1 MATGAGRQLAA
12 QHSHSLECWYAHVP
26 GLKVLAPATL
36 EDARGMLWPALQDP
50 NPVVIFEHVLL
61 YNVTGPVPEP
71 AGPVAIDKAAIRR
84 PGRDVTLV
92 TYGGSLPKTLQ
103 AATELAVDGIEAE
116 VIDLRSLRPIDT
128 DTIVASVARTRRAVI
143 VDEGWRMAN
152 AVASQAL
159 RDVSRRSR
167 CAALTGTDLHAR
179 RVLRHDRVLRGMS
192 RSYFSQHERG
202 NEYLVRS
209 RLSSLLSGSPNR

>member
-1 MATGAGRQLAA
+1 MDHFTREEELVEWEQRRGFSGSRAYFSLSAAVSPPASARAGV
-12 QHSHSLECWYAHVP
+12 SS
-26 GLKVLAPATL
+26 
-36 EDARGMLWPALQDP
+36 
-50 NPVVIFEHVLL
+50 
-61 YNVTGPVPEP
+61 GPLH
-71 AGPVAIDKAAIRR
+71 GY
-84 PGRDVTLV
+84 LC
-92 TYGGSLPKTLQ
+92 GGS
-103 AATELAVDGIEAE
+103 
-116 VIDLRSLRPIDT
+116 DLDR
-128 DTIVASVARTRRAVI
+128 ASEI